1 VAVSRSA
8 VLSEMEGLTE
18 SQRRFE
24 RIKADL
30 AVIKWMLGFNIV
42 AILLLLIMV

>member
-1 VAVSRSA
+1 
-8 VLSEMEGLTE
+8 MEGLTE

>member
-1 VAVSRSA
+1 MSCPG

-30 AVIKWMLGFNIV
+30 AIIKWMLGFNI
-42 AILLLLIMV
+42 AALLLFLLINH